1 MEINILNPHGFC
13 QGVNRAIDM
22 ALKIKNNNKKIY
34 SLGSLIHNKEM
45 IKKLNEHNII
55 TLNDKIS
62 RLEMLDNIDNGIVI
76 ITAHGVSPD
85 VLEKAKS
92 KNLEI
97 IDATCPYVT
106 MTHSNIEKY
115 LNDGYDVYYIG
126 TKGHPECIGAIG
138 ISNKIKLISSLN
150 DIKNIEFKNKSFII
164 NQTTLS
170 IYDIEEYYN
179 EILKKNPNVV
189 INNTICKA
197 TTQRQK
203 AVLEANKVDLTIVVG
218 DKLSSNSKKLY
229 ELALKKNDAILIET
243 IDDILNYDFSNIK
256 SVNITSGAS
265 TPEYLTDE
273 IIEFL
278 RKK

>member
-1 MEINILNPHGFC
+1 MEINILEPHGFC

-22 ALKIKNNNKKIY
+22 ALKIKNNNKIY

-62 RLEMLDNIDNGIVI
+62 RLEMVDNIDNGIVI

-126 TKGHPECIGAIG
+126 TKGHPECIGSIG

-189 INNTICKA
+189 INNTICRA

-265 TPEYLTDE
+265 TPEYLTEE